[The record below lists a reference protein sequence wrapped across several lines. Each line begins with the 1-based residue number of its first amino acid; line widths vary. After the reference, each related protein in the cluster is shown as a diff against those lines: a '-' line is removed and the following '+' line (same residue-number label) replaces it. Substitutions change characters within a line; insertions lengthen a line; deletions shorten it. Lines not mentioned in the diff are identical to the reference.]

1 MSSGCAG
8 IYPSVLSLP
17 VTKIVPNE
25 VYGTGSVVTVG
36 VVDMSVDVDV
46 YVGIG
51 VKIAVLKSAVS
62 GVSACGS
69 QAIVGS
75 ATGV

>member
-1 MSSGCAG
+1 M
-8 IYPSVLSLP
+8 YPPVLSLP
-17 VTKIVPNE
+17 VIKIVPNE

-36 VVDMSVDVDV
+36 VVGMLVDVDV

-51 VKIAVLKSAVS
+51 VKIAVLKLAGS
-62 GVSACGS
+62 GVSVCGS